1 MIDEEKEDEIRRES
15 RRRCLDEIEALSKGE
30 SIKHGIGSDV
40 ERIYCFVVQRYS
52 QKERT
57 LKVTEYPENQS
68 IVELL
73 GTRLTEYSD
82 WCWENLERASVGK
95 ELLPRLEWDKPQE
108 KLSTYVDTK
117 YFQGDKK
124 VRKNNELPRP

>member
-1 MIDEEKEDEIRRES
+1 MIDEEREAEIRREA
-15 RRRCLDEIEALSKGE
+15 RDRCLDEIEALSKGE
-30 SIKHGIGSDV
+30 DIEFGVGVDV
-40 ERIYCFVVQRYS
+40 NRAYYLAIHRYS
-52 QKERT
+52 QKQNRP
-57 LKVTEYPENQS
+57 KVLEDSKGLS

-73 GTRLTEYSD
+73 GSRLTEYSD

-95 ELLPRLEWDKPQE
+95 EPLPRLEWDKPQE

-124 VRKNNELPRP
+124 VRKNGNG